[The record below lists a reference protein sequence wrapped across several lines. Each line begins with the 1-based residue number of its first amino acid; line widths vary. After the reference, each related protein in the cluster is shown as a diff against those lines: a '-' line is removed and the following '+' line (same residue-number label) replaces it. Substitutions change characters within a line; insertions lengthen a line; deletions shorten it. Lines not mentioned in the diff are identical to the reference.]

1 MARRERN
8 QPSIFFVRDFENA
21 GLTGAEYPLFFAP
34 EVVQSQMKDEIIFG
48 GLFRS
53 LQSALAHER

>member
-1 MARRERN
+1 
-8 QPSIFFVRDFENA
+8 
-21 GLTGAEYPLFFAP
+21 LTGAEYPLFFAP